1 MSRQRDLFRLAARFV
16 LAGLSIES
24 CLAQTSAGS
33 ISGVIS
39 DSAGAVIPA
48 AEVKILNTATGVS
61 RQTVSNDT
69 GYFTFTGV
77 LPAIYELNVSAKG
90 FKAAL
95 RKGLELQ
102 VGQALRSDVQLEV
115 GDLVQTVEIQSASPL
130 LESTSTKIGTAVET
144 KQVTELPLN
153 GRQFGQLILLT
164 PGALPIALGQSTAFK
179 VQLGAG
185 SYSPVINGQRSRY
198 NNFTLDGVENNDPM
212 FNSYAM
218 NPSVDAIQEF
228 SVQSRGGV
236 TEQGRSMGSDIV
248 VVTRSGTNQYRG
260 TLFEFLRN
268 TKLDARNF
276 FDPVRPTFKQNQFG
290 GTFGG
295 PVRLP
300 KYNGRD
306 RTFFFGYY
314 EGFQFVR
321 ASNSISTVPTAAMA
335 DGDFTEA
342 GQPVIYDI
350 LTTRADSSVPG
361 GSTRSVFPGNRLPA
375 ARINALAQN
384 LIKSVYPPTNAP
396 GITRNFVNTNPTR
409 QEADQASAR
418 IDHRIS
424 GSNSL
429 FGRITYND
437 GYNSTPGG
445 IPAVSTFLTNT
456 AWNATVSDTHIFRPN
471 LIGHFQ
477 WGFNRYTSNRKGRPL
492 PDSILQAA
500 TWDKVFPSGPPDL
513 LMLSLGITDLAGAGG
528 SFTPIGP
535 HNYYQNV
542 ADLTWIKGKHSF
554 KTGLTISYLNSFQAS
569 PQASIG
575 FSRRPTSNLVD
586 LRGTG
591 HGAATFLLG
600 LPTDARRAAGD
611 TSAKLSQ
618 FEYHGFLQDE
628 FRASKNLTIT
638 AGLRYSYVQSMKE
651 ARNAYSGLDV
661 LTGNYLLAVKNPV
674 TGAGPN
680 LRQRWVDPDWNNFS
694 PRIGIAYLLGQ
705 ITTIRAGAG
714 IYYSFTDFVQYY
726 ADPAGNW
733 PFGFSETVGPLND
746 FNVDSALT
754 NPFSASAGA
763 RLPQSPEGQ
772 GGYAMNPR
780 MKTPYSTQW
789 NFSIQRQ
796 LPGEFLLDLSYV
808 GSNSVKLLQT
818 RVENQ
823 AIPGPG
829 PVQPRRPLPNYTAV
843 NWDDNGPPSNY
854 NGFSVKF
861 QKRFGSGLSFL
872 TSSTWGHNL
881 DVFSTERGGTTG
893 GPQDPLN
900 WRPDYA
906 SSTADMRLNWLFSNV
921 YELPFGKGK
930 RWLTSGIPR
939 YVLGNWQWSNIVAL
953 YGGQPVNVS
962 LGFDNA
968 SLGRAGGQRPNVSGS
983 PLLSGSERT
992 RLRWFNTRA
1001 FSAPAQ
1007 LRFGNA
1013 GRNLFRGPMTKNYD
1027 TSIAKNFPI
1036 GERRSL
1042 QFRAELFNAF
1052 NAVNFGAPVSSF
1064 SSQDFGVILSARA
1077 SRSVQFS
1084 LKLAF

>member
-1 MSRQRDLFRLAARFV
+1 M
-16 LAGLSIES
+16 
-24 CLAQTSAGS
+24 
-33 ISGVIS
+33 
-39 DSAGAVIPA
+39 
-48 AEVKILNTATGVS
+48 
-61 RQTVSNDT
+61 
-69 GYFTFTGV
+69 
-77 LPAIYELNVSAKG
+77 
-90 FKAAL
+90 
-95 RKGLELQ
+95 
-102 VGQALRSDVQLEV
+102 
-115 GDLVQTVEIQSASPL
+115 
-130 LESTSTKIGTAVET
+130 
-144 KQVTELPLN
+144 
-153 GRQFGQLILLT
+153 
-164 PGALPIALGQSTAFK
+164 
-179 VQLGAG
+179 
-185 SYSPVINGQRSRY
+185 
-198 NNFTLDGVENNDPM
+198 
-212 FNSYAM
+212 
-218 NPSVDAIQEF
+218 
-228 SVQSRGGV
+228 
-236 TEQGRSMGSDIV
+236 
-248 VVTRSGTNQYRG
+248 
-260 TLFEFLRN
+260 
-268 TKLDARNF
+268 
-276 FDPVRPTFKQNQFG
+276 
-290 GTFGG
+290 
-295 PVRLP
+295 
-300 KYNGRD
+300 
-306 RTFFFGYY
+306 
-314 EGFQFVR
+314 
-321 ASNSISTVPTAAMA
+321 
-335 DGDFTEA
+335 
-342 GQPVIYDI
+342 
-350 LTTRADSSVPG
+350 
-361 GSTRSVFPGNRLPA
+361 
-375 ARINALAQN
+375 
-384 LIKSVYPPTNAP
+384 
-396 GITRNFVNTNPTR
+396 
-409 QEADQASAR
+409 
-418 IDHRIS
+418 
-424 GSNSL
+424 
-429 FGRITYND
+429 
-437 GYNSTPGG
+437 
-445 IPAVSTFLTNT
+445 
-456 AWNATVSDTHIFRPN
+456 
-471 LIGHFQ
+471 
-477 WGFNRYTSNRKGRPL
+477 
-492 PDSILQAA
+492 
-500 TWDKVFPSGPPDL
+500 
-513 LMLSLGITDLAGAGG
+513 
-528 SFTPIGP
+528 
-535 HNYYQNV
+535 
-542 ADLTWIKGKHSF
+542 
-554 KTGLTISYLNSFQAS
+554 
-569 PQASIG
+569 
-575 FSRRPTSNLVD
+575 
-586 LRGTG
+586 
-591 HGAATFLLG
+591 
-600 LPTDARRAAGD
+600 
-611 TSAKLSQ
+611 
-618 FEYHGFLQDE
+618 
-628 FRASKNLTIT
+628 
-638 AGLRYSYVQSMKE
+638 
-651 ARNAYSGLDV
+651 
-661 LTGNYLLAVKNPV
+661 
-674 TGAGPN
+674 
-680 LRQRWVDPDWNNFS
+680 DPDWNNFS